1 MTYKKI
7 EDICKTITRS
17 IFDLQ
22 QDILEWDRY
31 AVIADDTY
39 LNENI
44 QFAKD
49 TLDDI
54 VKVLD
59 EYKAIAL
66 YVRDTETRREL
77 EREKK
82 Q

>member
-39 LNENI
+39 LKENI
-44 QFAKD
+44 KFAKE

-54 VKVLD
+54 INVLD

-66 YVRDTETRREL
+66 YVRDTETRRDNYIN
-77 EREKK
+77 
-82 Q
+82 

>member
-7 EDICKTITRS
+7 EDICKTILRS

-44 QFAKD
+44 KFAKE

-54 VKVLD
+54 INVLD

-66 YVRDTETRREL
+66 YVRDTETRRDNYIN
-77 EREKK
+77 
-82 Q
+82 